1 MTVTYDSNI
10 WQLSPQARQS
20 LLASVAYGKMH
31 FSTFTLNVK
40 PDQPKWIFEPKI
52 EDDLFTFFINSN
64 MLYFIVCLIALYVW
78 LKKSKSCQNHLELC
92 YGIQIMLESW

>member
-10 WQLSPQARQS
+10 WQLSRQARQS

-52 EDDLFTFFINSN
+52 EDDSFNFFINSS
-64 MLYFIVCLIALYVW
+64 LLDSIVFYVPY
-78 LKKSKSCQNHLELC
+78 KCTSKSHNFVKITWNCSH
-92 YGIQIMLESW
+92 GIQIM